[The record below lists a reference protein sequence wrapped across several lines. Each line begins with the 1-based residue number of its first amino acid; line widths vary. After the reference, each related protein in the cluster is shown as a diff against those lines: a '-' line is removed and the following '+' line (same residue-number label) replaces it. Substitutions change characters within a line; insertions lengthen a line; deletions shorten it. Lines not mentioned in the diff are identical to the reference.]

1 MVGINTTILLR
12 LKYLTIEREIGR
24 IDFIANDAKLLF
36 CIVFISALA
45 NNHLDEYNTKNRVR
59 TVRNILLLECV
70 RYGAS

>member
-12 LKYLTIEREIGR
+12 LKYLTIEREIEH

-59 TVRNILLLECV
+59 TI
-70 RYGAS
+70 